1 VPLAACDQY
10 FNCGSTV
17 QFDIL
22 TFAPGTKI
30 WLPVLTQSGMITNTG
45 NWQEI
50 TA

>member
-1 VPLAACDQY
+1 MKGKKKGAEVAVPLAACDQY

-30 WLPVLTQSGMITNTG
+30 
-45 NWQEI
+45 
-50 TA
+50 